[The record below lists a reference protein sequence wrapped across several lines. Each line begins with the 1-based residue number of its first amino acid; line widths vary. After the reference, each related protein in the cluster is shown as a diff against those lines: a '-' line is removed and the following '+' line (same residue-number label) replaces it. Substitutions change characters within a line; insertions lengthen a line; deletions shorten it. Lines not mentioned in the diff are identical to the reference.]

1 MPDIKTKIKNSMSPD
16 SPAYRAGS
24 FIHCAFQEGWK
35 VAVRREREKR
45 QEIRA
50 RKDRALNSRLPAAER
65 ERQEREVFSRPLCF
79 SILVPLMNPET
90 AQLKQ
95 LLKSV
100 TDQTCSRWELCL
112 ADGSSEDRQE
122 AEVFFRT
129 AAKGDSR
136 IRYWRRKPGTD
147 AARWTWEWMGE
158 TTGDVFLTM
167 GQEDLLHPSALY
179 YAARVIS
186 DEQADLIYTDE
197 AGYLRESREMISPK
211 YKPDYAPDSLRGN
224 PYLGRGLFFS
234 RELAKRC
241 GNAVAQALSR
251 GDDYDLMLRL
261 TEQAEWIR
269 HIPRCLYFRPAEA
282 KAELNEKTEQ
292 AALENHLRRMNMR
305 GVVQTGSAPGT
316 WRIRYE
322 IEGAPMISV
331 VIPNRDHAEELR
343 RCLRSIREKTTW
355 KNYEILIIE
364 NNSTEPDTFTLY
376 REVEKQKGIRVLE
389 WTKPF
394 NFSAINNF
402 AAEKARGQ
410 YLLMLNNDTEV
421 LSPDWLQEMLMY
433 AQRDDVGAVGAKM
446 YYPDGTIQH
455 AGIGV
460 GLMHSAGHY
469 HRRFDGREQG
479 YMARLA
485 YPQDLSAVTGACMM
499 VSRKLYRDIG
509 GMDESFPLVYNDV
522 DFCLKLRREGYLI
535 VWTPYAELIHD
546 ESRTRGSDTN
556 SPEKEAF
563 FRKESR
569 RFQNRWN
576 EELTRGDPYY
586 NVNLTLSREDF
597 SPRAPEPADPLPEK
611 MKEELKP
618 AEKAVQKK
626 PERIDWATVRNR
638 TKTRIRN
645 YFWTHSWHKK
655 LIPDRVRKKFSSR
668 ILGHLESRTEPPK
681 PYIAGAYPPGVNL
694 YGFFKAENGLAQGVK
709 LYAGALAKTGIPYTL
724 LNTDFLGWLQQEDM
738 TFADRLTTENR
749 YAINVIHINPDQWQE
764 AVGEFP
770 RSQFDGHYNI
780 GVFLWELE
788 TIPDYWK
795 EMLDYVDEVW
805 TPSEFIARAIRKETE
820 KPVTVIPY
828 GIETPWDETL
838 TRKDFGIGET
848 DFAVLMMFDS
858 NSFASRKNPGGA
870 MAAFREAFGDTP
882 EHATLVVKIN
892 NPKEEDLAF
901 IRENAGDNVILITER
916 MDKQRLNSLIRLCDV
931 YISLH
936 RSEGFGLV
944 MAEAMSLGVPVVA
957 TNWSANT
964 EFMPPETACMVDY
977 RLIPVNNAYQFDN
990 GKLVWADAD
999 THQAAVCLRRL
1010 REDAPFRKEKAQA
1023 GQQYIRTHVTPEQ
1036 SAEKMRTRVE
1046 EILKNS

>member
-1 MPDIKTKIKNSMSPD
+1 MADMMNRVKDRLSPD
-16 SPAYRAGS
+16 SLIYRAGS
-24 FIHCAFQEGWK
+24 FVHCIFQEGWK

-45 QEIRA
+45 QELRA

-65 ERQEREVFSRPLCF
+65 ERQEREIFPRDLCF
-79 SILVPLMNPET
+79 SILVTLRNPET

-100 TDQTCSRWELCL
+100 TDQTYSRWELCL
-112 ADGSSEDRQE
+112 ADGSDGDRRE
-122 AEVFFRT
+122 AGDFFRA

-147 AARWTWEWMGE
+147 AAKWTAEWLEE
-158 TTGDVFLTM
+158 TAGDVFLTM
-167 GQEDLLHPSALY
+167 GQDDLLHPSALY
-179 YAARVIS
+179 YAARVIC
-186 DEQADLIYTDE
+186 DEQADLTYTDE
-197 AGYLRESREMISPK
+197 ARYRRESREMISPK

-241 GNAVAQALSR
+241 GDAAAQALSR

-269 HIPRCLYFRPAEA
+269 HIPRCLYFRPAETV
-282 KAELNEKTEQ
+282 AETNGNTEKT
-292 AALENHLRRMNMR
+292 ALESHLRRMSMK
-305 GVVQTGSAPGT
+305 GTVQAGAVAGT

-322 IEGAPMISV
+322 IEGTPMISV

-343 RCLRSIREKTTW
+343 RCIRSIREKTSW

-364 NNSTEPDTFTLY
+364 NNSTEQETFALY
-376 REVEKQKGIRVLE
+376 KEIEKQKGVRVLE

-421 LSPDWLQEMLMY
+421 LSPEWMQEMLMY

-469 HRRFDGREQG
+469 HRRFDGWEPG
-479 YMARLA
+479 YMGRLA
-485 YPQDLSAVTGACMM
+485 YAQNLSAVTGACMM
-499 VSRKLYRDIG
+499 VNRKLYRNIG

-535 VWTPYAELIHD
+535 IWTPYAELIHD
-546 ESRTRGSDTN
+546 ESKTRGSDTE

-597 SPRAPEPADPLPEK
+597 SPKAPEPADRPREK
-611 MKEELKP
+611 TAEEPKP
-618 AEKAVQKK
+618 AEKAARTKR
-626 PERIDWATVRNR
+626 ERTDWATIRNR

-655 LIPDRVRKKFSSR
+655 LIPDRIRKKFSSR
-668 ILGHLESRTEPPK
+668 ILDHLESRTEPPK
-681 PYIAGAYPPGVNL
+681 PYEPGAYPAGVNL

-709 LYAGALAKTGIPYTL
+709 LYAGALEKTGIPHTL
-724 LNTDFLGWLQQEDM
+724 LNTDFLGWLRQED
-738 TFADRLTTENR
+738 TTYADRLSKDNR

-770 RSQFDGHYNI
+770 RSHFDGHYNI

-805 TPSEFIARAIRKETE
+805 SPSEFVARAIRKETE

-828 GIETPWDETL
+828 GIETPCEETL
-838 TRKDFGIGET
+838 TRKDFGIRED

-870 MAAFREAFGDTP
+870 MAAFREAFGDAP
-882 EHATLVVKIN
+882 DHATLVVKIN
-892 NPKEEDLAF
+892 NPTEEDLAF
-901 IRENAGDNVILITER
+901 IRENAGDRVILITDR
-916 MDKQRLNSLIRLCDV
+916 MDKRRLNSLIRLCDV

-944 MAEAMSLGVPVVA
+944 MAEAMSLGVPVIA
-957 TNWSANT
+957 TNWSANV

-999 THQAAVCLRRL
+999 THQAAASLRRL
-1010 REDAPFRKEKAQA
+1010 REDAAFREAKARA
-1023 GQQYIRTHVTPEQ
+1023 GQRYIREHVTPDQ
-1036 SAEKMRTRVE
+1036 SAERMRARVE
-1046 EILKNS
+1046 EILKN